1 LPQLNNI
8 RCNNLDAADLI
19 AALAGLEAG
28 ELQSVIA
35 SAAGI
40 LASRTNGHREESP
53 DELLDVAETAKLLG
67 KSKSWV
73 YHEGKHLPFKING
86 LGGTPRFSRRGLE
99 KYISDRARR

>member
-1 LPQLNNI
+1 LSLSELI
-8 RCNNLDAADLI
+8 TALADLE
-19 AALAGLEAG
+19 AA

-40 LASRTNGHREESP
+40 LAARSNGKHEEPP

-99 KYISDRARR
+99 KYIAKRVS